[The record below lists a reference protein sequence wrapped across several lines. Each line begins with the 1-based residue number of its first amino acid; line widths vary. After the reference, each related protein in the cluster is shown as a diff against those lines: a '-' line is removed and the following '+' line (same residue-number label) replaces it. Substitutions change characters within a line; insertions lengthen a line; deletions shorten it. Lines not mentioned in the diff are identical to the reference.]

1 MSSLTPPSNF
11 PLVITTSSLQ
21 SALHVLLRHEFSAL
35 DLPIDQTDSMWE
47 RLEKDFQLTL
57 GQLSALRNY
66 VIKSRSIAQSPTTT
80 SSSSLSTG
88 QVAPPPPDSKRP
100 NKRKNNRKKV
110 GEEKPASTSLALQ
123 AEQFGIIISYL

>member
-1 MSSLTPPSNF
+1 M
-11 PLVITTSSLQ
+11 ITTSSLQ
-21 SALHVLLRHEFSAL
+21 SALHVLLRHEYSAL

-57 GQLSALRNY
+57 GQLLSALRNY

-88 QVAPPPPDSKRP
+88 QVAPPPPDTKRP
-100 NKRKNNRKKV
+100 NKRKNNNRKKV

-123 AEQFGIIISYL
+123 AEQFGIIIS

>member
-21 SALHVLLRHEFSAL
+21 SALDVLLRHEFSAL
-35 DLPIDQTDSMWE
+35 DLPIDPTDSMWE

-66 VIKSRSIAQSPTTT
+66 VKSRSIAQSPTTT

-88 QVAPPPPDSKRP
+88 QVAPPPPDTKRP
-100 NKRKNNRKKV
+100 NKRKNNNRKKV

>member
-21 SALHVLLRHEFSAL
+21 SALDVLLRHEFSAL
-35 DLPIDQTDSMWE
+35 DLPIDPTDSMWE
-47 RLEKDFQLTL
+47 RLEKDFHLTL

-66 VIKSRSIAQSPTTT
+66 VKSRSIAQSPTTT

-88 QVAPPPPDSKRP
+88 QVAPPPPDTKRP

>member
-1 MSSLTPPSNF
+1 M
-11 PLVITTSSLQ
+11 Q
-21 SALHVLLRHEFSAL
+21 SALDVLLRHEFSAL
-35 DLPIDQTDSMWE
+35 DLPIDPTDSLWE

-66 VIKSRSIAQSPTTT
+66 VKSRSIAQSPTTN

>member
-21 SALHVLLRHEFSAL
+21 SALDVLLRHEFSAL
-35 DLPIDQTDSMWE
+35 DLPIDPTDSLWE

-66 VIKSRSIAQSPTTT
+66 VKSRSIAQSPTTN

-88 QVAPPPPDSKRP
+88 QVAPPPPDTKRP
-100 NKRKNNRKKV
+100 NKRKNSRKKV

-123 AEQFGIIISYL
+123 AEQFGIGISYL